1 SAFSYSCTKQ
11 SPFPRLEVP
20 LRSISSSP
28 LLSAYNI
35 YPRTRIEAIDRQ
47 LLVEYLAQT
56 RIPTIAR
63 LPTSMANPQ
72 EVDPPDWRGPDD
84 PDCPYNWPLWKRI
97 YSTSIPAFL
106 CVNVSFA
113 SSVYTSGANDVSEKF
128 GVSHT
133 ASLLGL
139 SLFLWALG
147 LGAII
152 AAPVSE
158 YYGRRIVYLSTVPV
172 FGLFILGSGLAQN
185 FTTLIVCRFFAGF
198 FGSAVV
204 SVGGGTNADLWPPA
218 LAGFVYPFYFVS
230 PFLGPAFGPV
240 IGGFLAEKKDFRWL
254 EWVVLFMVAFNYI
267 YALPQFE
274 TYKKTIL
281 QKRIRAET
289 QSNAPQAHSPKVALP
304 SSAIIQRIV
313 LKPFKMLFVESIVL
327 FMTIYMAFNFAVFYS
342 FFAAFPYVFGGHYG
356 FTPGQQGLTF
366 ISIALGCVI
375 GFLAVVYIDRK
386 TYPALEAK
394 YGVGAVPP
402 EYRLYGA
409 MVGCALNPASL
420 FWFGWTADK
429 GVYWLSPVIAS
440 VPFAVGNIMVYSSGA
455 LYIMNSYGSLH
466 GASALSAN
474 SLLRYAGG
482 GAFPLF
488 TVQMFSSM
496 GIGWASSLLGFV
508 SVVLVP
514 VPWVLY
520 KYGSRIRAHSQ
531 YITIKE
537 PASGNQTSLE
547 EMTSEVTES

>member
-1 SAFSYSCTKQ
+1 
-11 SPFPRLEVP
+11 
-20 LRSISSSP
+20 
-28 LLSAYNI
+28 
-35 YPRTRIEAIDRQ
+35 
-47 LLVEYLAQT
+47 
-56 RIPTIAR
+56 
-63 LPTSMANPQ
+63 
-72 EVDPPDWRGPDD
+72 
-84 PDCPYNWPLWKRI
+84 
-97 YSTSIPAFL
+97 
-106 CVNVSFA
+106 
-113 SSVYTSGANDVSEKF
+113 
-128 GVSHT
+128 
-133 ASLLGL
+133 
-139 SLFLWALG
+139 
-147 LGAII
+147 
-152 AAPVSE
+152 
-158 YYGRRIVYLSTVPV
+158 
-172 FGLFILGSGLAQN
+172 
-185 FTTLIVCRFFAGF
+185 
-198 FGSAVV
+198 
-204 SVGGGTNADLWPPA
+204 
-218 LAGFVYPFYFVS
+218 
-230 PFLGPAFGPV
+230 
-240 IGGFLAEKKDFRWL
+240 
-254 EWVVLFMVAFNYI
+254 MVAFNYI

-537 PASGNQTSLE
+537 PVSGNQTSLE
-547 EMTSEVTES
+547 EMTSEDTES

>member
-1 SAFSYSCTKQ
+1 MADAQ
-11 SPFPRLEVP
+11 
-20 LRSISSSP
+20 
-28 LLSAYNI
+28 
-35 YPRTRIEAIDRQ
+35 EAP
-47 LLVEYLAQT
+47 QT
-56 RIPTIAR
+56 TDSGDA
-63 LPTSMANPQ
+63 S
-72 EVDPPDWRGPDD
+72 DDWNGPDD

-97 YSTSIPAFL
+97 YTTSIPALL
-106 CVNVSFA
+106 CINVSFA
-113 SSVYTSGANDVSEKF
+113 SSVYTSGADDISREF

-133 ASLLGL
+133 ESLLGL

-158 YYGRRIVYLSTVPV
+158 YYGRRIVYLTTVPV
-172 FGLFILGSGLAQN
+172 FGFFILGSGLAQN
-185 FTTLIVCRFFAGF
+185 FVTLAVCRTLAGF

-240 IGGFLAEKKDFRWL
+240 IGGFLSEAKGFRWL
-254 EWVVLFMVAFNYI
+254 EWVILFMVAFNYL
-267 YALPQFE
+267 YALPQSE
-274 TYKKTIL
+274 SYKKTIL
-281 QKRIRAET
+281 QKRMRAEKRA
-289 QSNAPQAHSPKVALP
+289 NAPPSRPLNVALP
-304 SSAIIQRIV
+304 SSAVVQRIV

-342 FFAAFPYVFGGHYG
+342 FFAAFPYIFGAGGKYN

-375 GFLAVVYIDRK
+375 GFLAVVYIDRR

-420 FWFGWTADK
+420 FWFGWAADA
-429 GVYWLSPVIAS
+429 GTYWPSPVVAA

-455 LYIMNSYGSLH
+455 LYIMNAYGSLH

-488 TVQMFSSM
+488 TVQMFSSL

-508 SVVLVP
+508 SVALVP

-520 KYGSRIRAHSQ
+520 KYGSRIRARSQ

-537 PASGNQTSLE
+537 PGMENWNSSR
-547 EMTSEVTES
+547 EMTSEGEEVRA

>member
-1 SAFSYSCTKQ
+1 MTH
-11 SPFPRLEVP
+11 
-20 LRSISSSP
+20 
-28 LLSAYNI
+28 
-35 YPRTRIEAIDRQ
+35 RQ
-47 LLVEYLAQT
+47 LESGT
-56 RIPTIAR
+56 
-63 LPTSMANPQ
+63 N
-72 EVDPPDWRGPDD
+72 DWRGPDD
-84 PDCPYNWPLWKRI
+84 PDCPYNWPMWKRI
-97 YSTSIPAFL
+97 YMTSIPAFL
-106 CVNVSFA
+106 CINVSFA
-113 SSVYTSGANDVSEKF
+113 SSIYTSGAENIAQNF

-133 ASLLGL
+133 AALLGL
-139 SLFLWALG
+139 SLFLWGLG

-158 YYGRRIVYLSTVPV
+158 YYGRRIVYLSTVPI

-185 FTTLIVCRFFAGF
+185 FATLIVCRCLAGF

-230 PFLGPAFGPV
+230 PFLGPALGPV
-240 IGGFLAEKKDFRWL
+240 IGGFVSEKKDFRWL
-254 EWVVLFMVAFNYI
+254 EWVILFMVAFNYLYSI
-267 YALPQFE
+267 PQFE

-281 QKRIRAET
+281 QKRSRTEKNAE
-289 QSNAPQAHSPKVALP
+289 APPNLKSVVP
-304 SSAIIQRIV
+304 SSAVIQRIV
-313 LKPFKMLFVESIVL
+313 LKPFKMLFVEMIVL

-342 FFAAFPYVFGGHYG
+342 FFAAFPYIFGGRYS
-356 FTPGQQGLTF
+356 FTASQEGLTF

-394 YGVGAVPP
+394 YGVGTVPP

-409 MVGCALNPASL
+409 MVGCALNPVSL

-429 GVYWLSPVIAS
+429 GVHWLSPVVAA

-474 SLLRYAGG
+474 SLLRYAAG

-488 TVQMFSSM
+488 TVQMFSSL

-508 SVVLVP
+508 SVALVP

-531 YITIKE
+531 YITIQAIE
-537 PASGNQTSLE
+537 PENPFVEDG
-547 EMTSEVTES
+547 VTACK

>member
-1 SAFSYSCTKQ
+1 MA
-11 SPFPRLEVP
+11 P
-20 LRSISSSP
+20 SSSF
-28 LLSAYNI
+28 SQ
-35 YPRTRIEAIDRQ
+35 Q
-47 LLVEYLAQT
+47 LNV
-56 RIPTIAR
+56 
-63 LPTSMANPQ
+63 M
-72 EVDPPDWRGPDD
+72 VDWRGPDD
-84 PDCPYNWPLWKRI
+84 PDCPHNWPMWKRL
-97 YSTSIPAFL
+97 YMTSIPAFL

-113 SSVYTSGANDVSEKF
+113 SSVYTSGANDVAEKF

-133 ASLLGL
+133 AALLGL

-158 YYGRRIVYLSTVPV
+158 YYGRRIVYLTTVPI
-172 FGLFILGSGLAQN
+172 FGLFILGSGFAKTFATLLA
-185 FTTLIVCRFFAGF
+185 CRFLAGL

-204 SVGGGTNADLWPPA
+204 SVGGGTNADIWPPK
-218 LAGFVYPFYFVS
+218 LAGLVYPFYFVS

-240 IGGFLAEKKDFRWL
+240 IGGFLSEAKGFRWL
-254 EWVVLFMVAFNYI
+254 EWVILFMS
-267 YALPQFE
+267 Q
-274 TYKKTIL
+274 
-281 QKRIRAET
+281 ET
-289 QSNAPQAHSPKVALP
+289 QPRTTKPALP
-304 SSAIIQRIV
+304 SSALIKRIV

-342 FFAAFPYVFGGHYG
+342 FFAAFPYIFGGLYH

-366 ISIALGCVI
+366 ISIALGCVL
-375 GFLAVVYIDRK
+375 GFLAVVYIDRR

-394 YGVGAVPP
+394 YGVGLVPP

-409 MVGCALNPASL
+409 MAGCALNPASL
-420 FWFGWTADK
+420 FWFGWCADA
-429 GVYWLSPVIAS
+429 GVFWASPVVAA
-440 VPFAVGNIMVYSSGA
+440 VPFAVGNIMIYSSGA

-474 SLLRYAGG
+474 SLLRYAAG

-508 SVVLVP
+508 SVALVP

-520 KYGSRIRAHSQ
+520 KYGHRIRAHSQ

-537 PASGNQTSLE
+537 PVLAE
-547 EMTSEVTES
+547 ETSEEETGGTTYSK

>member
-1 SAFSYSCTKQ
+1 
-11 SPFPRLEVP
+11 
-20 LRSISSSP
+20 
-28 LLSAYNI
+28 
-35 YPRTRIEAIDRQ
+35 
-47 LLVEYLAQT
+47 
-56 RIPTIAR
+56 
-63 LPTSMANPQ
+63 MANPQ
-72 EVDPPDWRGPDD
+72 QEVDLPDWRGPDD
-84 PDCPYNWPLWKRI
+84 PECPYNWTLWKRI

-139 SLFLWALG
+139 SLFLWVLG

-152 AAPVSE
+152 TAPVSE
-158 YYGRRIVYLSTVPV
+158 YYLSTVPV
-172 FGLFILGSGLAQN
+172 FRLFILGSGLAQN
-185 FTTLIVCRFFAGF
+185 FTTLIVCRFFTGF

-204 SVGGGTNADLWPPA
+204 SVGGGTNADLCPPA

-230 PFLGPAFGPV
+230 PFLGPAFGHV
-240 IGGFLAEKKDFRWL
+240 IRGFLAEKKGFRR
-254 EWVVLFMVAFNYI
+254 M
-267 YALPQFE
+267 
-274 TYKKTIL
+274 
-281 QKRIRAET
+281 RAEK
-289 QSNAPQAHSPKVALP
+289 QSDAPQAHTPKIALP
-304 SSAIIQRIV
+304 SSANVQRIV
-313 LKPFKMLFVESIVL
+313 LKPFKMLFGESIVL
-327 FMTIYMAFNFAVFYS
+327 FMTIDMAFNFAVFYS

-356 FTPGQQGLTF
+356 FTPGQQGLAF

-375 GFLAVVYIDRK
+375 GFLAVVYVDRK

-409 MVGCALNPASL
+409 TVGCALNPASL

-488 TVQMFSSM
+488 TVQTFTSM

-520 KYGSRIRAHSQ
+520 KYGSRIKAHSQ

-537 PASGNQTSLE
+537 PVSGNQTSLE
-547 EMTSEVTES
+547 MTSEDTESQ